1 MLIVPLALVAVLM
14 STTLTQSATAA
25 WVAPVGPPTL
35 IVRAFDRPV
44 PNWLPG
50 HRGVDLRAVKG
61 EQIRAAGAGRII
73 WSGSIVG
80 RGVVVISHAN
90 GLRTT
95 YEPVRSAVVVGQF
108 VRAGEPIGYIDAG
121 QSHCGGP
128 TWCLHW
134 GLRRGVDYLDPML
147 LIHLG
152 RPRLI
157 PVQDN
162 APTKP
167 ANHAT
172 TNSPRQPS
180 GPSVEGP
187 PWCASDRCGIRLHRE
202 LGRSQPT

>member
-1 MLIVPLALVAVLM
+1 MLIAPLALVAVLV
-14 STTLTQSATAA
+14 STVLTQPATAA
-25 WVAPVGPPTL
+25 WVAPVGPPTQ

-50 HRGVDLRAVKG
+50 HRGVDLGAVQG
-61 EQIRAAGAGRII
+61 EQVRAAGAGRII
-73 WSGSIVG
+73 WSGPIVG

-95 YEPVRSAVVVGQF
+95 YEPVRSAVVAGQF
-108 VRAGEPIGYIDAG
+108 VRAGQPIGYIDAG

-134 GLRRGVDYLDPML
+134 GLRRGVDYLDPIL

-157 PVQDN
+157 PLRDS

-167 ANHAT
+167 ANHAAA
-172 TNSPRQPS
+172 NSPRQPI
-180 GPSVEGP
+180 GP
-187 PWCASDRCGIRLHRE
+187 
-202 LGRSQPT
+202 